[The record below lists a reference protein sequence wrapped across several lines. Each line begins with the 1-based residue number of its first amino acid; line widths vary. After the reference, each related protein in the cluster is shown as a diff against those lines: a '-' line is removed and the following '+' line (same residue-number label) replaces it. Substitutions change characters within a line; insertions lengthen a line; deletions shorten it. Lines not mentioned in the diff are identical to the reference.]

1 MAKHKRREQE
11 PTINE
16 SRNNNMMNENNN
28 PFGIDPMQLLG
39 LLGGNFDMRNMSN
52 MLASMNTNGFN
63 LNNLGPLA
71 QMAGLNLDNNFNNT
85 NNNFNNLNNNLN
97 NNSNRNNVNSNFNT
111 NVQNKSD
118 DSSNLNKN
126 QTNASRHEDSG
137 NKGNNQKV
145 NSQNE
150 VRRGNS
156 NNEATQDRS
165 KIRDEN
171 LEFLLSL
178 RSFVHQSKVPFVD
191 KIIDGYKNGVFK

>member
-11 PTINE
+11 STMNE
-16 SRNNNMMNENNN
+16 SRNNNMMNANNN

-71 QMAGLNLDNNFNNT
+71 QMAGLNLDNNFNNG
-85 NNNFNNLNNNLN
+85 NNNFNNANNNLN
-97 NNSNRNNVNSNFNT
+97 RNNANSNLNT
-111 NVQNKSD
+111 NVQNRSD
-118 DSSNLNKN
+118 DGSNLNRN
-126 QTNASRHEDSG
+126 ETNASRHENSG
-137 NKGNNQKV
+137 NKVNNQKV

-156 NNEATQDRS
+156 NNEAMQERS

-191 KIIDGYKNGVFK
+191 RIIDGYKKGVFK